1 MHFWK
6 KVEDA
11 EKIGVLKTEKM
22 SNVKENV
29 ENKVLKLR
37 GTKKLSKSPLEG
49 IAHKCNLQK
58 GFGVCQTNRGHL
70 RRPPRLK
77 QQTRTDS

>member
-1 MHFWK
+1 M
-6 KVEDA
+6 DA

-70 RRPPRLK
+70 RLK
-77 QQTRTDS
+77 QTRTDS

>member
-70 RRPPRLK
+70 RRPSRLK
-77 QQTRTDS
+77 Q

>member
-37 GTKKLSKSPLEG
+37 GTKSFLKVHSRELHTNAIFKRDL
-49 IAHKCNLQK
+49 
-58 GFGVCQTNRGHL
+58 VCAKRIEAI
-70 RRPPRLK
+70 
-77 QQTRTDS
+77 

>member
-70 RRPPRLK
+70 RRPRRLK
-77 QQTRTDS
+77 Q